1 MAEQSGLKP
10 FAYRLTDGA
19 MIYTITLNPA
29 LDHYLEV
36 EDFLVDDANRVR
48 AECLYAGGKG
58 IDVSRAIR
66 RLGGDSMA
74 LGFIGGHNGRV
85 MVELLKAE
93 GVTTYFTPIAQET
106 RRNLIVSTARGTQT
120 IFNAR
125 GPDVSAEEWRCFLV
139 HLRALELRGAYVVLG
154 GSLPRGAPPDAY
166 GQIVRLAQGRGARAV
181 LDADGQPLKAGL
193 RARPFA
199 IKPNV
204 NELRRL
210 TGRTLRSERDIV
222 RAARAV
228 NRKGVEIV
236 IVSRGRAGLLL
247 VSRAERW
254 RAVPPSVKVRSTI
267 GAGDSTVAGF
277 VFKHAGGKTL
287 EECARYATAAG
298 TAATLEP
305 GTELCHLSRVRR
317 LLPRIKIQ
325 AIGDGRWA
333 GNDRHAHCQ

>member
-1 MAEQSGLKP
+1 
-10 FAYRLTDGA
+10 

-36 EDFLVDDANRVR
+36 DDFRVDDANRVK

-66 RLGGDSMA
+66 HLGGDSMA

-85 MVELLKAE
+85 MVDLLKAE
-93 GVTTYFTPIAQET
+93 GVTTYFTPIAKET
-106 RRNLIVSTARGTQT
+106 RRNLIVSAGRGTQT
-120 IFNAR
+120 IFNSR
-125 GPDVSAEEWRCFLV
+125 GPAVSAEEWRGFLA
-139 HLRALELRGAYVVLG
+139 HLRALDLRDAHVVLG
-154 GSLPRGAPPDAY
+154 GSLPRGVPADAY
-166 GQIVRLAQGRGARAV
+166 AQIVRLVQDRGAKAI
-181 LDADGQPLKAGL
+181 LDADGPALKAGL
-193 RARPFA
+193 RAKPFA

-210 TGRTLRSERDIV
+210 TGRPLRTEREIV
-222 RAARAV
+222 RAATDL

-236 IVSRGRAGLLL
+236 LVSRGRQGLLL
-247 VSRAERW
+247 ASREERY
-254 RAVPPSVKVRSTI
+254 RVVPPPVKVRSTI

-277 VFKHAGGKTL
+277 VFKHAGGKAL

-305 GTELCHLSRVRR
+305 GTELCHLSGVQR

-325 AIGDGRWA
+325 AIGDGR
-333 GNDRHAHCQ
+333 